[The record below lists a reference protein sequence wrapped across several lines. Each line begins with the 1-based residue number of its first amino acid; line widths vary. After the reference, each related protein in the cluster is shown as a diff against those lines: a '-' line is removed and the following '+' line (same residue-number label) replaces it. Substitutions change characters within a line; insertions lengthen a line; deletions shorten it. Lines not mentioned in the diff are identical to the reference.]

1 MTKPT
6 KADQVRAWLN
16 GSDLNSREIAEA
28 VGCHQGFVLAIKQ
41 RMLHPERE
49 RSRARSYAERYR
61 PHRAEYQ
68 RIAYWSKPGFRER
81 AIQRSREYRA
91 RKRAEAHAHG

>member
-1 MTKPT
+1 VTKST

-28 VGCHQGFVLAIKQ
+28 VECHQGFVLAIKQ

-49 RSRARSYAERYR
+49 RKRNRDRNAARWQNPECRKKAASWNSRR
-61 PHRAEYQ
+61 
-68 RIAYWSKPGFRER
+68 
-81 AIQRSREYRA
+81 
-91 RKRAEAHAHG
+91 RKRAIEDTHVNG